1 MNRAIPTLLVT
12 MTLLMSILSGC
23 GKSGDDGI
31 SLQDIPH
38 YPNAV
43 KGESMEQSGFGGF
56 MGGELVQFTTSDSF
70 DDVVEFYTDALISYN
85 TELLSNTSELG
96 QQTVISIPLE
106 GGMIS
111 VAIQEFTDEGQ
122 VNITFMS
129 VGQR

>member
-1 MNRAIPTLLVT
+1 MNRAILTLLVT
-12 MTLLMSILSGC
+12 MTLLISILSGC
-23 GKSGDDGI
+23 GKSSEDGI

-38 YPNAV
+38 YPNAT

-56 MGGELVQFTTSDSF
+56 IGGGLAQFTTSDSF
-70 DDVVEFYTDALISYN
+70 DDVVEFYTDALNSYN

-111 VAIQEFTDEGQ
+111 VVIQEFTEEGQ

-129 VGQR
+129 VGKR